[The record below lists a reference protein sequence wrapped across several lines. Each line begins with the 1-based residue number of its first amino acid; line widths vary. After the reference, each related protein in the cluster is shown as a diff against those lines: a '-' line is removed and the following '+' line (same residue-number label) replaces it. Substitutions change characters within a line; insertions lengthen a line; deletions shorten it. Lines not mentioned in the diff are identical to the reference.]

1 MKKTDPGNGR
11 GRNAGGGR
19 EQELDDDYMEFE
31 RQSGFA
37 GERAYPPGWRPAWE
51 SGLSIDAR
59 PDGGNDSGGRFGG
72 PGVAG
77 GPGLEDRGLRESQRE
92 TWRPAGPGI
101 SPGGGPHRGK
111 GPIGY
116 RRSDA
121 RILEE
126 LCDRLTDDG
135 DVDATDVECSVQEG
149 EVTLTGS
156 VGTRP
161 EQRRAGLLAGS
172 MRGVVAVQNR
182 IHVRHESNP

>member
-1 MKKTDPGNGR
+1 MKRSDPGNGC

-19 EQELDDDYMEFE
+19 ERQLDDDYTEFE

-59 PDGGNDSGGRFGG
+59 PDGGCDSGGRFGG

-77 GPGLEDRGLRESQRE
+77 GPGLEDRGLRESQE
-92 TWRPAGPGI
+92 TWRPAGPGFA
-101 SPGGGPHRGK
+101 PGGGVHRGR
-111 GPIGY
+111 GPKGY

-121 RILEE
+121 RIFVE

-135 DVDATDVECSVQEG
+135 DVDATDVDCSVRDG
-149 EVTLTGS
+149 EITLSGS

-161 EQRRAGLLAGS
+161 EQRRAELLAGS
-172 MRGVVAVQNR
+172 VRDVVAVRNR
-182 IHVRHESNP
+182 IRVRHETNP